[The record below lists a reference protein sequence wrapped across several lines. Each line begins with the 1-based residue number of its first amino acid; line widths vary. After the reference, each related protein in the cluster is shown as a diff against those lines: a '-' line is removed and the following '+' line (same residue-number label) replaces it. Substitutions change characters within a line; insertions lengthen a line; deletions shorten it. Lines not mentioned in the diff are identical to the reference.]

1 MRSHTAW
8 GFLPKHT
15 THTVQLGTARASL
28 ELRAGQ
34 SIASKWV
41 IWAVCVATV
50 FTLPDELPLWMRLC
64 WAVPVMLMAE
74 INWRVCTQVMA
85 DLNQADL
92 AGMILDE
99 ATHIDLKWRTAWE
112 IVNHGAAGRDLS
124 RADLRDADLW
134 GADLAFLYDVCAGGQ
149 FTDLQD
155 VGKVFCFIDRKTA

>member
-8 GFLPKHT
+8 GLLPEHT
-15 THTVQLGTARASL
+15 THTAQVGAARASL

-74 INWRVCTQVMA
+74 VNWRVCTQVMA
-85 DLNQADL
+85 NLGQADAAVGGARAQAGDERVFHGL
-92 AGMILDE
+92 AEGQGLGQRLFCRR
-99 ATHIDLKWRTAWE
+99 H
-112 IVNHGAAGRDLS
+112 
-124 RADLRDADLW
+124 DA
-134 GADLAFLYDVCAGGQ
+134 V
-149 FTDLQD
+149 
-155 VGKVFCFIDRKTA
+155 